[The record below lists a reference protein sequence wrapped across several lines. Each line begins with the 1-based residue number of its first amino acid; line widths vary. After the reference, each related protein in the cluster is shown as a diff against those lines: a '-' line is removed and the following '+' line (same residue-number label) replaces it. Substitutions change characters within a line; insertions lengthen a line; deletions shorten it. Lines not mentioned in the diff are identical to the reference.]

1 MEKKFNYL
9 YKITNNINNK
19 FYYGIHSTN
28 KLNDNY
34 MGSGKR
40 LHEAYNKYGINNFT
54 KEIICFKST
63 RQEISDLE
71 REIVD
76 INLINNENC
85 YNICL
90 GGGNLPI
97 NKGRHHTDQERYN
110 LSKALH
116 KDDKDLKFKR
126 RIMAKDGILKSI
138 PINEIDK
145 YLLNGWT
152 FDRRGAKYKHTRKE
166 YNKIRKD
173 AKNKNIEI
181 QKEKSKTYQN
191 NKILKRN
198 TIKEFIS
205 VNIKNIDI
213 NKFGWIDKL
222 SKLIPGYSKKEI
234 IHVLEL
240 DFQYILNNAKL
251 NNINPENKQVW
262 VYNEFEC
269 KRIKIDK
276 LNSYLNNGYFRGRK
290 KF

>member
-34 MGSGKR
+34 M
-40 LHEAYNKYGINNFT
+40 FT

-126 RIMAKDGILKSI
+126 RIMAKDGILFGYT
-138 PINEIDK
+138 P
-145 YLLNGWT
+145 YLEFHSFIFLL
-152 FDRRGAKYKHTRKE
+152 
-166 YNKIRKD
+166 
-173 AKNKNIEI
+173 KN
-181 QKEKSKTYQN
+181 
-191 NKILKRN
+191 LK
-198 TIKEFIS
+198 
-205 VNIKNIDI
+205 
-213 NKFGWIDKL
+213 
-222 SKLIPGYSKKEI
+222 
-234 IHVLEL
+234 
-240 DFQYILNNAKL
+240 
-251 NNINPENKQVW
+251 
-262 VYNEFEC
+262 
-269 KRIKIDK
+269 
-276 LNSYLNNGYFRGRK
+276 
-290 KF
+290 